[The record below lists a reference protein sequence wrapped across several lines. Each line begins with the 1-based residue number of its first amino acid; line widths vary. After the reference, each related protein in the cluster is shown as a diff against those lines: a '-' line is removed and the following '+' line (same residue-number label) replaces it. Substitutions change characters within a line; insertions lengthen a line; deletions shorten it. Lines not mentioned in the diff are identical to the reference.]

1 MAVVMPVAMAVVVGA
16 VGESQNACDSKAEEN
31 SFFHIFVLVYF
42 VTCHLDD
49 GPNLI
54 VFVR

>member
-31 SFFHIFVLVYF
+31 SFFHNCVLVYF
-42 VTCHLDD
+42 ATFQLDD
-49 GPNLI
+49 GRSLI